1 MPPTEKFFF
10 FLGRMLFPR
19 KQDWEQTRSAKTLVL
34 VVGFSVVVA
43 LVVAKIIKM
52 MYYHSK

>member
-1 MPPTEKFFF
+1 
-10 FLGRMLFPR
+10 MLFPR
-19 KQDWEQTRSAKTLVL
+19 KQDWEQTRSAKMLVL